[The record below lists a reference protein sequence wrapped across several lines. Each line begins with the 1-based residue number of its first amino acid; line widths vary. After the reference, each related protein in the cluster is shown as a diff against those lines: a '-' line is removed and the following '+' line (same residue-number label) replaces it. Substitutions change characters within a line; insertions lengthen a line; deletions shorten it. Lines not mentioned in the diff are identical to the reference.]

1 MCTRDL
7 AVSTP
12 YKFKILLSYTDGWAS
27 TTSTESVSIKLND
40 PCVGTVWPTQ
50 KFFDATSYS
59 LIVIQDPLT
68 FDLSAGYQADNETV
82 FAAVPFFCGTPS
94 YKVLVTKNSDSVVV
108 YDSSAASSTTNFTT
122 LNNPS
127 SSPPQSSTGLVFKST
142 VLADIGVYTVK
153 VIATIETKEVSQ
165 ETTLKI

>member
-12 YKFKILLSYTDGWAS
+12 YKFNILLSYTDGWAS
-27 TTSTESVSIKLND
+27 TTSTESVSIELND

-50 KFFDATSYS
+50 KFFDATSYA

-122 LNNPS
+122 LKNPS
-127 SSPPQSSTGLVFKST
+127 SSPP
-142 VLADIGVYTVK
+142 
-153 VIATIETKEVSQ
+153 
-165 ETTLKI
+165 

>member
-82 FAAVPFFCGTPS
+82 FAEVPYFCGYPS
-94 YKVLVTKNSDSVVV
+94 YRVLVTKNSDSVVV
-108 YDSSAASSTTNFTT
+108 YDSSGSSTTDFTT
-122 LNNPS
+122 LSNAI
-127 SSPPQSSTGLVFKST
+127 SSPPQSSTSLVFKSIL
-142 VLADIGVYTVK
+142 LADIGVYTVK
-153 VIATIETKEVSQ
+153 VIATIETKEVEQS
-165 ETTLKI
+165 TTLNI